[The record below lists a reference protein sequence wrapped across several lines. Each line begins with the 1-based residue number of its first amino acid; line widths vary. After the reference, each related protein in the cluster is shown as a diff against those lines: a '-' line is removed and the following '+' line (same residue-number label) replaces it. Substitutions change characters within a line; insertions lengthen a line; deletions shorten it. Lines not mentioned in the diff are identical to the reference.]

1 MLYCGL
7 RRAWGTHLDGTRSLG
22 AASRLRLEEATCIEL
37 IWVTPQSRRWDRL
50 HDLAWSG
57 SMEWGHGKRE
67 KEEARSSYSAVA
79 DIPCKPFWRD
89 FVINACFIVNTR
101 N

>member
-1 MLYCGL
+1 
-7 RRAWGTHLDGTRSLG
+7 
-22 AASRLRLEEATCIEL
+22 
-37 IWVTPQSRRWDRL
+37 
-50 HDLAWSG
+50 
-57 SMEWGHGKRE
+57 MEWGHGKRE